1 MKHRDSIE
9 DLYRQYYQEILN
21 YLFRRTHHLE
31 TAKDLAQDTFVKALN
46 GLSSFRGILP
56 SERGFIQLHI
66 TPLLIGTAGMS
77 NTNLLISAK
86 MKG

>member
-46 GLSSFRGILP
+46 G
-56 SERGFIQLHI
+56 GFV
-66 TPLLIGTAGMS
+66 
-77 NTNLLISAK
+77 
-86 MKG
+86 

>member
-46 GLSSFRGILP
+46 GLASFRGILP
-56 SERGFIQLHI
+56 SEHGS
-66 TPLLIGTAGMS
+66 TPLRIIPLSIGTEGMS
-77 NTNLLISAK
+77 NTNLLKSAK